1 MVNNGSTSAA
11 ADNLRRGGRTGVQ
24 VAVASVIV
32 EFVERQDLYQFT
44 GLEEALAM
52 TILTA
57 VVAWVMNQG
66 EDLAGYRIFDP
77 KDRQVGA
84 VELNRPT

>member
-1 MVNNGSTSAA
+1 MNNESSAT
-11 ADNLRRGGRTGVQ
+11 ADNLRRGGRTGIQ

-32 EFVERQDLYQFT
+32 EFVERQDIYQFT

-77 KDRQVGA
+77 KDRKVGA
-84 VELNRPT
+84 ADLGRTT